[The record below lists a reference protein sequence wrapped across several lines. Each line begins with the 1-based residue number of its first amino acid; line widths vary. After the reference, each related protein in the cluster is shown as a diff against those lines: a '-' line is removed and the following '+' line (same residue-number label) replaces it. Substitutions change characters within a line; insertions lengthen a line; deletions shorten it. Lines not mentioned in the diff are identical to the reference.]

1 MTCLNKLF
9 LTYMQTNGF
18 TCGVDDLILKKKV
31 NKTRKEMLE
40 TVHQ

>member
-1 MTCLNKLF
+1 
-9 LTYMQTNGF
+9 MQTNGF